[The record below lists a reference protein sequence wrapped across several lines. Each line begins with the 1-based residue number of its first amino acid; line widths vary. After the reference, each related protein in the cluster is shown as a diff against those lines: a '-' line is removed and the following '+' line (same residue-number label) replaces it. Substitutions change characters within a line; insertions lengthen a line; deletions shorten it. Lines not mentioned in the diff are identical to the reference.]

1 MNFDCTKSNKA
12 SSIFVTDELRDWFR
26 NLINPIDF
34 VFEHPEDTILNV
46 SCDFIDYK
54 HEIIAEG
61 FTIWDTQGGADANVR
76 LQLQSPDGRRV
87 VVSGR
92 PDFLI
97 CDGDSTIGTYLN
109 KTRCIVE
116 IESKDDE
123 ELCQLQMMAYLY
135 IFMNK
140 LGLEKVIGFLISKN
154 GLVRAYRA
162 SRIPTNIVYEE
173 NDTFHISHLTEVFNR
188 IINM

>member
-1 MNFDCTKSNKA
+1 M
-12 SSIFVTDELRDWFR
+12 
-26 NLINPIDF
+26 
-34 VFEHPEDTILNV
+34 
-46 SCDFIDYK
+46 
-54 HEIIAEG
+54 
-61 FTIWDTQGGADANVR
+61 
-76 LQLQSPDGRRV
+76 
-87 VVSGR
+87 
-92 PDFLI
+92 
-97 CDGDSTIGTYLN
+97 N

-116 IESKDDE
+116 IESKDYE
-123 ELCQLQMMAYLY
+123 ELCQLQMMPYLY

>member
-1 MNFDCTKSNKA
+1 MFA
-12 SSIFVTDELRDWFR
+12 TDELRDWFR

-54 HEIIAEG
+54 HEIIAEV
-61 FTIWDTQGGADANVR
+61 FTIWDTQGGADANVVR